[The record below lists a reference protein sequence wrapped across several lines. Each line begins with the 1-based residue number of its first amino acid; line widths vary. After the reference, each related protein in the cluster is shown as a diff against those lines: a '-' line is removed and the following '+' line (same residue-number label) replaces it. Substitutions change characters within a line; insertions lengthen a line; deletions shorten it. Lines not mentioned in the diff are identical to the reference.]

1 MNWEAIGAIG
11 EVAGAVGV
19 IVTLL
24 YLSIQIRQNSKMMK
38 ANSKQSIS
46 DASQQLLYRMVD
58 EAEVMENCISND
70 DSNLTPVEH
79 RKAWFLFRAMLRGY
93 ESQIYQHEVG
103 LLDDAEWAYLKRVIL
118 ETTSY
123 SGFDL
128 LWPELSGVVS
138 DSLRNII
145 EHERKSVTE

>member
-11 EVAGAVGV
+11 EVVGALGV

-38 ANSKQSIS
+38 ANAKQSIS
-46 DASQQLLYRMVD
+46 DASQQLIYQMAN
-58 EAEVMENCISND
+58 EAEIMEKLLFIND
-70 DSNLTPVEH
+70 GNVTPVER

-103 LLDDAEWAYLKRVIL
+103 LLDDAEWASLKSVIL

-123 SGFDL
+123 PGFEV
-128 LWPELSGVVS
+128 LWPELSVTAS
-138 DSLRNII
+138 DSLRDII
-145 EHERKSVTE
+145 DKRETR